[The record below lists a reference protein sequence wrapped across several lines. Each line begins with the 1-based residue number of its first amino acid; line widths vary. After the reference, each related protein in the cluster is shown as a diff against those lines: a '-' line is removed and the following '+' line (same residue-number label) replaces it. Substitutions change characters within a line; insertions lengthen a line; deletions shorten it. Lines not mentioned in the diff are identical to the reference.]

1 MTTPDDAGGVRE
13 KKRRETRQRIVE
25 AGLGLFKANGYEATT
40 LDAIAAAAGISR
52 RTFFHYFKSK
62 DEILI
67 SMQAGLGEQ
76 LSAAIGREPAEK
88 CPLTALRD
96 AMLGLVTPYA
106 PAELLVIDKLMRS
119 SEIVQARKQASYI
132 RDEALVLSALREHW
146 PGEPE
151 PQMRLLASFAI
162 ATVRLSLDSFSREEG
177 RRSLATLVEESF
189 EALEQLTQRR

>member
-1 MTTPDDAGGVRE
+1 MTTMDDTGGVRE

-76 LSAAIGREPAEK
+76 LSAAIGREPQGK
-88 CPLTALRD
+88 RPLTALRD

-132 RDEALVLSALREHW
+132 RDEALVLSALRERW

-162 ATVRLSLDSFSREEG
+162 ATVRLSLESFSREEG
-177 RRSLATLVEESF
+177 KRSLATLVEESF

>member
-1 MTTPDDAGGVRE
+1 MTTMDDTGGVRE

-88 CPLTALRD
+88 RPLTALRD

-132 RDEALVLSALREHW
+132 RDEALVLSALRERW

-162 ATVRLSLDSFSREEG
+162 ATVRLSLESFSREEG
-177 RRSLATLVEESF
+177 KRSLATLVEESF

>member
-1 MTTPDDAGGVRE
+1 MTTMDDTGGVRE

-88 CPLTALRD
+88 RPLTALRD